1 MLVESPKECAMLML
15 LPNDWRLR
23 GRRGFTATPRAL
35 SGFAD
40 LMVNPRV
47 LRKSAGC
54 GEGLS

>member
-1 MLVESPKECAMLML
+1 MLML